1 MGAHVWYHQHQGQ
14 IAVND
19 SALHA
24 LIQSYA
30 REAGVRE
37 LYKHIEK
44 IFRKVAYK
52 VPTSRHIKLHHHL
65 KEVLSG

>member
-1 MGAHVWYHQHQGQ
+1 MVSYHQHQGQ

-52 VPTSRHIKLHHHL
+52 VPCHQPPH
-65 KEVLSG
+65 